1 MLLLPPPQVEG
12 VWDGILARS
21 IKYYILI
28 GKRDEL
34 GHQELVRRAR
44 SVPLHLQK
52 LLQLRHF
59 GQDARNNTAVLR
71 SLQMAPSLDLQ
82 VLLSYRKTTTATPLN
97 FKRKMTVGCRCCC
110 CCSLS
115 LSLSLLSLSMVVAML
130 RLRVSGSLSQC
141 GH

>member
-59 GQDARNNTAVLR
+59 GQDARSNTAVLR

-97 FKRKMTVGCRCCC
+97 FKRKMTVGCRWCSCSLSI
-110 CCSLS
+110 SLS
-115 LSLSLLSLSMVVAML
+115 LSTVVAML

>member
-97 FKRKMTVGCRCCC
+97 FKRKMTVGCRRCCC
-110 CCSLS
+110 CCWYGRRRQ
-115 LSLSLLSLSMVVAML
+115 SLSMVVAML